1 MVKRLIQG
9 DITCFARSNP
19 DGSFHG
25 EDDDLAVAN
34 LAGLG
39 CRLDRLDHA
48 SKGGICYHGGDHC
61 LREQPGFHLDAPVDL
76 GVTHLLAEALNG
88 GDCHA
93 VDAEAHKSIL
103 DGIKLFG
110 ADDGLDLFHVV
121 RESLDDF

>member
-19 DGSFHG
+19 DGSFNG
-25 EDDDLAVAN
+25 EDDDLAVAD

-48 SKGGICYHGGDHC
+48 SKRCIGHHRGDHG
-61 LREQPGFHLDAPVDL
+61 LGEQPGFHLDAPVDL
-76 GVTHLLAEALNG
+76 GVAHLLAEALNG